1 MAYRLTPRR
10 AGCTKCGGVVEVRE
24 VWSDAAQRGSPEHR
38 RPDVVTIYH
47 AGTAGSGIDLADD
60 LCTRDP
66 ADGD

>member
-1 MAYRLTPRR
+1 
-10 AGCTKCGGVVEVRE
+10 VVEVRE